1 MYQRFGNVE
10 NERIVIE
17 GKLLFQF
24 SRISKKSQ
32 EFLFDLAVVGLP
44 IISELRRQ
52 EDSEFEVRLS

>member
-32 EFLFDLAVVGLP
+32 EFLFDLSVVGLP